1 MDDDSADGRGRAEA
15 QRVDEVKDIRDQ
27 AVALYH
33 YARPAKNFDAERQ
46 CERIRLRAEAGAPDF
61 VRS

>member
-27 AVALYH
+27 AVALS
-33 YARPAKNFDAERQ
+33 RPVSTE
-46 CERIRLRAEAGAPDF
+46 
-61 VRS
+61 VV